1 MTGGGDPL
9 SSLYVLAVL
18 TSALLAFTKY
28 LDDSHRD
35 ALEEKKKEIRKL
47 KFPTEDGHEYIRDAR
62 AKWEKASDK
71 KPQRA
76 CNQTSV
82 LYIMIL
88 IYLPLYVI
96 IHLYSF
102 YWYNDLFCCVGYTP
116 CHSSFMGVADVL
128 VDAKEKR
135 EYGQE
140 LSDLRIMADSLNANS
155 TRVVVPRRR
164 TRNRR

>member
-102 YWYNDLFCCVGYTP
+102 YWYNDLFAVLGILLVI
-116 CHSSFMGVADVL
+116 VALWVSRTFWL
-128 VDAKEKR
+128 MQKEKR

>member
-35 ALEEKKKEIRKL
+35 ALEERKKEIHKL
-47 KFPTEDGHEYIRDAR
+47 KFPTEDGHVYIRDAR
-62 AKWEKASDK
+62 AKWERACDK

-76 CNQTSV
+76 CNQTFV
-82 LYIMIL
+82 LYVMIL
-88 IYLPLYVI
+88 LYLPLYVI

-102 YWYNDLFCCVGYTP
+102 YWYNDLFAVL
-116 CHSSFMGVADVL
+116 GVFL
-128 VDAKEKR
+128 VIVALWVSRTFWLMLKEKR
-135 EYGQE
+135 EYGHE
-140 LSDLRIMADSLNANS
+140 LSDLQIMAEALNANNV
-155 TRVVVPRRR
+155 RAVVPQRR